1 MQDIAKLLE
10 ETRRKRAIEKQDEEV
25 EARDDKQEVE
35 IGHMGLAAG
44 TLSQP
49 KPNSPSPR
57 QVTTAPTP
65 VQASAA
71 TLVTHDVTT
80 LCPKVL
86 GIQSLGANTVT
97 IKDGHLIVQGPDHA
111 AATQISQLLLT
122 GAAKLANLNGKQ
134 VLLTTAPANAGQQQ
148 TDKDGED
155 PDKESSGEP
164 ENAEEKHS
172 QKTPD
177 PEKRCWKCKISD
189 EEAELSKC
197 HGCYRVRYK
206 FSNIALSRI
215 FSMRISNHKKLF
227 YIAGQNIFDI

>member
-1 MQDIAKLLE
+1 
-10 ETRRKRAIEKQDEEV
+10 
-25 EARDDKQEVE
+25 
-35 IGHMGLAAG
+35 MGLAAG

-49 KPNSPSPR
+49 KLNSPSPR

-97 IKDGHLIVQGPDHA
+97 IKDGQLIVQGPDHA

-122 GAAKLANLNGKQ
+122 GAAKLANLNWKQ
-134 VLLTTAPANAGQQQ
+134 VLLTPAPANAGLQQ
-148 TDKDGED
+148 TDKDEED
-155 PDKESSGEP
+155 PDKKSSGDP

-197 HGCYRVRYK
+197 NGCYRVRYK
-206 FSNIALSRI
+206 FSNIALSRL
-215 FSMRISNHKKLF
+215 FSMRISHHRKIILHCWRN
-227 YIAGQNIFDI
+227 AFDIW